1 MIEIKII
8 TIKNNQRINQ
18 NNGKEK
24 TEVKWI
30 PSRLKYKECQ

>member
-24 TEVKWI
+24 TEVK
-30 PSRLKYKECQ
+30 